1 MILEPDPAHHVA
13 EVFSR
18 RCALQI
24 RPTRRTENIKSIAH
38 AGQHRVLRNARM
50 TQEVGA
56 DAEATLLIEGKRKG
70 FRENFR
76 LHRLRLAV
84 RYFHFGNLRE

>member
-18 RCALQI
+18 RRALQI

-38 AGQHRVLRNARM
+38 AGQHGVFRNARM

-56 DAEATLLIEGKRKG
+56 DAEATLLIEGKREG
-70 FRENFR
+70 FRKNLR
-76 LHRLRLAV
+76 LHRLRFAV